1 MESIYKYIDEHKK
14 EYLSW
19 LFEACSQPSIS
30 AQNIGMSEM
39 ADLVKEYLDKLGAE
53 NVELVPTGGYPFVYG
68 EMKGKQTDRTL
79 SFYNHYDVQPV
90 EPIEP
95 DFAVFSEK
103 TRILKKGMQC
113 SWGFRKS
120 GSRKLKC
127 SA

>member
-1 MESIYKYIDEHKK
+1 MLKEKVALVTGGASGIGLAIAESFAKDGAKVVVADIN
-14 EYLSW
+14 
-19 LFEACSQPSIS
+19 EA
-30 AQNIGMSEM
+30 
-39 ADLVKEYLDKLGAE
+39 KLREEAGRFGAE
-53 NVELVPTGGYPFVYG
+53 YF
-68 EMKGKQTDRTL
+68 
-79 SFYNHYDVQPV
+79 
-90 EPIEP
+90 P

>member
-1 MESIYKYIDEHKK
+1 MRS
-14 EYLSW
+14 
-19 LFEACSQPSIS
+19 
-30 AQNIGMSEM
+30 
-39 ADLVKEYLDKLGAE
+39 VDKIAASLRE
-53 NVELVPTGGYPFVYG
+53 
-68 EMKGKQTDRTL
+68 KGLKLT
-79 SFYNHYDVQPV
+79 
-90 EPIEP
+90 P